1 MAISTGARCVDFV
14 EVEDND
20 GSCHDYG
27 ESCDM
32 SYECCT
38 GLVHIP
44 RVVCTITMF
53 VKMNQIA
60 VRVAP

>member
-27 ESCDM
+27 ECCDM

-38 GLVHIP
+38 GLDFTYQELFA
-44 RVVCTITMF
+44 RSQCS
-53 VKMNQIA
+53 
-60 VRVAP
+60 